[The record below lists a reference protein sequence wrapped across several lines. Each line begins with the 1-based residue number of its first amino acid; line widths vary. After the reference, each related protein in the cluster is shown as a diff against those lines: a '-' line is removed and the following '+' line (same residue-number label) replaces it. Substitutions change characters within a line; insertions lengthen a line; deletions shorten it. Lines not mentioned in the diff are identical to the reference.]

1 MAFFF
6 IAISMYTCYD
16 ICSKG
21 VKQME
26 RIEKV
31 RYTSYLPREMVDEL
45 KELSDKTRVPQA
57 KLIEEA
63 VQDLLEKYNGK
74 LSIYRK

>member
-31 RYTSYLPREMVDEL
+31 RYTSYLPREMVDQL

>member
-1 MAFFF
+1 
-6 IAISMYTCYD
+6 
-16 ICSKG
+16 
-21 VKQME
+21 ME
-26 RIEKV
+26 RIEKI
-31 RYTSYLPREMVDEL
+31 RYTSYLPKEMVDEL